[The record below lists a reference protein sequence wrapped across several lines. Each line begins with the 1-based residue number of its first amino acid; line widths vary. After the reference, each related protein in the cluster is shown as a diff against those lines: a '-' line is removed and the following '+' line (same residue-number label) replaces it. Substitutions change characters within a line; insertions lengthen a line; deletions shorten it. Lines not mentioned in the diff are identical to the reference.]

1 MEVIVTG
8 GGVAGAASAIALR
21 RIGAEVTVYE
31 AYSDPAGEVGSF
43 LSLASNGL
51 RGLEALGCLEEV
63 QRLGFA
69 VPTQRMIASSGR
81 VLGEMARGRMP
92 DAPLL
97 SVALMRGRLVETLR
111 EQAIHAGARIVTGRR
126 LVGAAPAGDGVGAEF
141 SDGSG
146 ASADLL
152 VGADGLWS
160 ATRSIL
166 NPETARPGY
175 AGMYSVSGVSEGVP
189 GMAGRPPV
197 FNMVY
202 ARNGA
207 FIYIPA
213 PDGTVWWSAQ
223 IIAPRQPDTSGVGD
237 AEWLAHLAELYR
249 FERTPLAIIEATA
262 QLHRPT
268 LMHVLAEVPTWH
280 DDRVVLVG
288 DAAHPVGAGQGASM
302 AIEDAVVLAQALAR
316 NASTAAALAEFD
328 RLRRARIGRMAKIA
342 SANREAKKAG
352 PLGRRLSDLFMPVAF
367 RLFYTRATSWLY
379 THDLGTLPEVTRGA
393 AR

>member
-1 MEVIVTG
+1 MEVIVAG

-31 AYSDPAGEVGSF
+31 AYPDPAGEVGSF

-51 RGLEALGCLEEV
+51 RGLEVLGCLGEV
-63 QRLGFA
+63 QGLGFA

-92 DAPLL
+92 DARLL
-97 SVALMRGRLVETLR
+97 SVALMCGRLVETLR
-111 EQAIHAGARIVTGRR
+111 DQAIDAGARIVTGRR
-126 LVGAAPAGDGVGAEF
+126 LVGAAPAGDGVEAEF
-141 SDGSG
+141 SDGSA

-166 NPETARPGY
+166 DPDAPRPAY
-175 AGMYSVSGVSEGVP
+175 AGMYSVSGVAEGVP
-189 GMAGRPPV
+189 GVSGRPPV
-197 FNMVY
+197 FTMVY

-207 FIYIPA
+207 FIHIPA

-223 IIAPRQPDTSGVGD
+223 VIAPRQPETSGVGD
-237 AEWLAHLAELYR
+237 ADWLEHLAELYR
-249 FERTPLAIIEATA
+249 FEKTPSAIIEATGR
-262 QLHRPT
+262 LHRPT
-268 LMHVLAEVPTWH
+268 FMHVLAEVPAWH
-280 DDRVVLVG
+280 DDRIVLVG

-302 AIEDAVVLAQALAR
+302 AIEDAVVLAQALKR
-316 NASTAAALAEFD
+316 NTSTAAALADYD
-328 RLRRARIGRMAKIA
+328 RLRRARIGKMVKMA

-352 PLGRRLSDLFMPVAF
+352 PLGRRLSDVFMPVAF